1 MPSAAP
7 AASRKNLSLPKPYA
21 LPALPVHTSP
31 ATVNTRHGSASAA
44 AT

>member
-7 AASRKNLSLPKPYA
+7 AASRKNLSLPKPY
-21 LPALPVHTSP
+21 ALPVHTSP